1 MIIADRLI
9 DLNISRLQNS
19 CRDGYEKNYFYKQI
33 GIFSG
38 EWFPKKL
45 RKCKFSVIV
54 GESTDCSETKSLAI
68 MVKYYDQEYVIRTAM
83 LGLADVYS
91 DVYLTLS
98 YSFAIE

>member
-1 MIIADRLI
+1 MKRTIFINKL
-9 DLNISRLQNS
+9 
-19 CRDGYEKNYFYKQI
+19 GY
-33 GIFSG
+33 FSG

-91 DVYLTLS
+91 DIYLTLS
-98 YSFAIE
+98 YSVAIE